1 MVAWISRALQ
11 LSSLCCSYRVLQNL
25 WCRAFLIWIPNVY
38 TLWCH
43 IHCTHCGEMP
53 SLIGK
58 QNSKTK
64 WLFLVKKADQG
75 IIWDIRWR
83 IVHQTEL
90 LGLSYQSVAENLHQ
104 LFVE

>member
-1 MVAWISRALQ
+1 
-11 LSSLCCSYRVLQNL
+11 
-25 WCRAFLIWIPNVY
+25 
-38 TLWCH
+38 
-43 IHCTHCGEMP
+43 MP

-90 LGLSYQSVAENLHQ
+90 LGLSYQSVAENLQVDPSTVCRIVHC
-104 LFVE
+104 

>member
-1 MVAWISRALQ
+1 MV
-11 LSSLCCSYRVLQNL
+11 SY
-25 WCRAFLIWIPNVY
+25 
-38 TLWCH
+38 
-43 IHCTHCGEMP
+43 THCGEMP

-75 IIWDIRWR
+75 DIRWR

-90 LGLSYQSVAENLHQ
+90 LGLSYQSVAENLQ
-104 LFVE
+104 VDPSTVWNSALLTC